1 MSSKRKDVSP
11 ARTNPDKNIGFTFED
26 LQSELR
32 RLNDE
37 LNPTPAAD
45 EFTTSQYA
53 DANTMTRDVAH
64 YLLENGVRSGKLTR
78 RTIKATVYY
87 KKV

>member
-1 MSSKRKDVSP
+1 MESTSSKTNTSSP
-11 ARTNPDKNIGFTFED
+11 GGGIVKGIIQIDDET
-26 LQSELR
+26 LR
-32 RLNDE
+32 QLNKE
-37 LNPTPAAD
+37 LNPQPAAD
-45 EFTTSQYA
+45 EFTTYQYA
-53 DANTMTRDVAH
+53 GANTMTRDVAH